1 MRTLGRRIFPMR
13 HGFVAEATASSVLY
27 LTAFVIAAPIS
38 TTQVMTASVMGVGAT
53 RRIRA
58 VRWALLA
65 RSGWPGYSRCPPPQ
79 RSPAS
84 RIHRRSSWRLAKGR
98 PSAPRSAPANE
109 PKQVSG
115 GGG

>member
-1 MRTLGRRIFPMR
+1 V

-58 VRWALLA
+58 VRWGVAREIGMAWVLMLPAAATIAALACPPSRLLA
-65 RSGWPGYSRCPPPQ
+65 PGYG
-79 RSPAS
+79 AS
-84 RIHRRSSWRLAKGR
+84 RRVDCR
-98 PSAPRSAPANE
+98 
-109 PKQVSG
+109 
-115 GGG
+115 